1 MSFLSSL
8 GPMSFGLAASLL
20 LLGCSDCTLCGKT
33 FAEENCAALPGSV
46 VPSRLGTGTFTGQ
59 GTSSERYQT
68 EFVSRNGVPYVLIT
82 NGWGPKFESHTI
94 SWLGTSFSIDTMQG
108 DAGDRGE
115 PASYPSVFCGQYSVP
130 EVPDCGL
137 PAAIDS
143 LSSIKTGM
151 RWNCDPT
158 ENAGYN
164 VAYDIWVG
172 NGSQLQTFLMVWL
185 RDPPRFSPA
194 GSRKFTSVE
203 VQGLPGRWHIVQGT
217 VNGLP
222 IVNWVRAEGQDLSEL
237 EFDVMDIL
245 RDAAARGITYPG
257 THINSVAIGFEVWQG
272 PVAGLAVSDFYVD
285 VEKK

>member
-1 MSFLSSL
+1 MNFLSPL
-8 GPMSFGLAASLL
+8 GPLSLSAAAGLV

-33 FAEENCAALPGSV
+33 FAEENCAALPGSI
-46 VPSRLGTGTFTGQ
+46 VPSRLGTGTHTGQ
-59 GTSSERYQT
+59 GSSSERYQT
-68 EFVSRNGVPYVLIT
+68 EFVARNGVPYILIT

-94 SWLGTSFSIDTMQG
+94 SWLGTTFSIDAMQG
-108 DAGDRGE
+108 DAGDQGE
-115 PASYPSVFCGQYSVP
+115 PASYPSVFCGKYSIP
-130 EVPDCGL
+130 EVSDCGL

-143 LSSIKTGM
+143 LTSIKTGM

-158 ENAGYN
+158 ENGGYN
-164 VAYDIWVG
+164 VAYDVWVG
-172 NGSQLQTFLMVWL
+172 DGTRLQAYLMVWL
-185 RDPPRFSPA
+185 RDPPRYSPA

-203 VQGLPGRWHIVQGT
+203 VQGLPGRWHIVEGT

-237 EFDVMDIL
+237 EFDVLDII
-245 RDAAARGITYPG
+245 RDAQARGITYPG